1 MQRQGEPL
9 AEGAEAR
16 DGVTPAMRDARRRLF
31 RRPLQVS
38 PDLVRR
44 VEEDILTVAAV
55 RAGPAACSLAA
66 FLLAVCA
73 GASFG
78 SLLYGK
84 RLVKLLVRHA
94 TL

>member
-1 MQRQGEPL
+1 MQRQGETL

-55 RAGPAACSLAA
+55 RAGSSACRGRRFLACSG
-66 FLLAVCA
+66 VQ
-73 GASFG
+73 GASVMASTFLSG
-78 SLLYGK
+78 
-84 RLVKLLVRHA
+84 LLV
-94 TL
+94 